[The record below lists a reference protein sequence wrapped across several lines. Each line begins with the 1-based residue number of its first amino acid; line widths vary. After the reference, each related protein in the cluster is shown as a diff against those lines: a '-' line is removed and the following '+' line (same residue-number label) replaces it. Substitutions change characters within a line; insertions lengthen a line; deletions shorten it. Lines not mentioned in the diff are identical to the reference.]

1 MRALLLLILLYP
13 LAEIVALIAMAQH
26 FGGMATFV
34 FLLLSMLFGL
44 LLLRNQKFA
53 MLLSL
58 GSLLGQRS
66 EGVALYPLLWPLR
79 TLIAGVLFMIP
90 GPISDLIG
98 LILLL
103 PIKGPTIHT
112 ARAAASNGLQPD
124 DNIEGDFTPVDET
137 IDRGR
142 HLR

>member
-103 PIKGPTIHT
+103 PIKGPTIHAT
-112 ARAAASNGLQPD
+112 STPTSSGLQPD
-124 DNIEGDFTPVDET
+124 DIIEGDFTPVDET